1 MFALWYHWDNPI
13 PPPLAEA
20 WNNWR
25 APPLQSYFSVLYWE
39 KLISFI
45 VKERCLKEFPL
56 LSQHIYWRINLDL
69 RANKLIIARR
79 LLSQKITLC
88 LISCKGQ
95 LTCTNIVPNL
105 DIMRTPENYLLS
117 KHLPRGCLKV
127 NTQSEGRSKLIVR
140 SGLRTYFSWNIPRQI
155 PKITI
160 VLNNNMAFLTNS
172 TITITEIQSFPIP
185 LILTPILTLKLSKI
199 IFSSLPTMAQDFNN
213 LILLLTIES
222 LT

>member
-1 MFALWYHWDNPI
+1 M
-13 PPPLAEA
+13 
-20 WNNWR
+20 
-25 APPLQSYFSVLYWE
+25 
-39 KLISFI
+39 
-45 VKERCLKEFPL
+45 KERCLKEFPL

-69 RANKLIIARR
+69 RANKLIIAHR